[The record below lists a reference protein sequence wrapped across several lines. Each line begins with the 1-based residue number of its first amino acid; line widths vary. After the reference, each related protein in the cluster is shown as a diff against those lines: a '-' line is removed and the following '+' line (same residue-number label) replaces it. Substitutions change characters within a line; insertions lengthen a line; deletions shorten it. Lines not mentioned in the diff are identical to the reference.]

1 MPKLFVYGTLKR
13 EQCREFYL
21 RKEQFLGIVRSTP
34 EYRLLDLGSYPAL
47 VRNGKTSIVG
57 ELYAISDQC
66 LEQLDVVEGVS
77 ENLYERG
84 RIRLTEN
91 AWANEAVTYF
101 YLQAHDDAV
110 DAGTSW
116 P

>member
-13 EQCREFYL
+13 GQCREFHL
-21 RKEQFLGIVRSTP
+21 RSEQFLGIVRTTP
-34 EYRLLDLGSYPAL
+34 EYLLLDLGPYPAL

-84 RIRLTEN
+84 RICLAAN
-91 AWANEAVTYF
+91 AWANEAITYF
-101 YLQAHDDAV
+101 YLRPYDDAV